1 MLNLFAGGETKHRVP
16 RMGAFVFQNMFGRM
30 SDEGRLLGLNPGDWS
45 MLVGGLALVALVALL
60 L

>member
-1 MLNLFAGGETKHRVP
+1 
-16 RMGAFVFQNMFGRM
+16 MGAFVFQNMFGRM

>member
-1 MLNLFAGGETKHRVP
+1 MI
-16 RMGAFVFQNMFGRM
+16 QNMFGRM

-45 MLVGGLALVALVALL
+45 MLIGGFVLAALVALL